1 MLHCHFVATD
11 KPDHHRCTQC
21 GFVLGPVRF
30 GPERCVRNCDAIPL
44 GPPPGTPA
52 GDRGLGDTVARW
64 VRPIAK
70 LLGAEDCG
78 GCQGRQHWLNR
89 WWPYQQRDQVPLAPA
104 QAPRL
109 LLRFPHGLGDCVQ
122 LTTVLL
128 HLRHLVPDWQ
138 IDVASR
144 AGTQGLFA
152 GLCRKAYVLGEE
164 PQTGYDLTR
173 TLHWYEP
180 HTCYADSPATK
191 AERCLREVFRT
202 QPIEQLCRYSIEP
215 QPHHWEAVEDYLQVL
230 GNPQR
235 FAVLHYQGHSAR
247 QNKDLKRQVAR
258 ALADALRGWGVPLIL
273 LDWDGRS
280 PLARRPG
287 VHCPGR
293 GHALWGRW
301 PQGDAAAIAALCSRA
316 ALCVGIDSGPGHVM
330 GATAAPTLIAWTHHH
345 PLHYF
350 GLGDHVAHL
359 VPFEHA
365 ALLRGSDEEQAAGL
379 AYFEQHYDAR
389 TYRHLPT
396 AIVRAADEKL
406 HDLPIGGPHIV
417 AGDHYV
423 RAAHREPDEIIVRDV
438 YLEDAY
444 RVCELPCKP
453 ATAVDVG
460 ACFGA
465 FASRL
470 RAFSARTK
478 IACVEAHPANEALL
492 RRNLLG
498 REGISIYCPMACT
511 YETGDLALLSSVY
524 DGTDNTGG
532 SLVAP
537 RGSERWRD
545 EQHAN
550 SLWRDA
556 GTVEPI
562 TLEEIAAAEGW
573 QSIELLKLDCEGS
586 EYSILEHADLD
597 GLGVRMIVG
606 EWHDRRRMI
615 DLVSRRFK
623 GWKWRVLIDDVC
635 GLFWLWR

>member
-1 MLHCHFVATD
+1 MLRCHFVATD
-11 KPDHHRCTQC
+11 RPDHHRCSQC
-21 GFVLGPVRF
+21 GFTIGPVRF
-30 GPERCVRNCDAIPL
+30 GPERCLRECDAIPL
-44 GPPPGTPA
+44 GPPAGVPGG

-64 VRPIAK
+64 VRPIAR
-70 LLGAEDCG
+70 LLGAEECG
-78 GCQGRQHWLNR
+78 GCKGRQHWLNR
-89 WWPYQQRDQVPLAPA
+89 WWPYEGRDQVPLAAAA
-104 QAPRL
+104 QPKL

-128 HLRHLVPDWQ
+128 HLQRLVPDWS

-144 AGTQGLFA
+144 AGTQGLYA
-152 GLCRKAYVLGEE
+152 GLCRAAYVLGQE
-164 PQTGYDLTR
+164 PKTGYDLTR

-191 AERCLREVFRT
+191 AERCLREVFKT
-202 QPIEQLCRYSIEP
+202 QPIADLCRYQIEP
-215 QPHHWEAVEDYLQVL
+215 QPHHWEAVENYVEVL

-247 QNKDLKRQVAR
+247 QNKDLKHQVAK
-258 ALADALRGWGVPLIL
+258 ALIEALHRWGVPVIL
-273 LDWDGRS
+273 LDWDRRS

-293 GHALWGRW
+293 DHPLWGRW
-301 PQGDAAAIAALCSRA
+301 PDGDAAAIAALCKRA

-330 GATAAPTLIAWTHHH
+330 GATATPTIIAWTHHH
-345 PLHYF
+345 PLHYY
-350 GLGDHVAHL
+350 GLAAHVTHL
-359 VPFEHA
+359 VPFNHGE
-365 ALLRGSDEEQAAGL
+365 LLRGSPAEQEAGL
-379 AYFEQHYDAR
+379 AYFDAHYDCR
-389 TYRHLPT
+389 PYRHLAT
-396 AIVRAADEKL
+396 ALVRTCDEKL
-406 HDLPIGGPHIV
+406 HGGPHV
-417 AGDHYV
+417 VFGDQYI
-423 RAAHREPDEIIVRDV
+423 RSEHREPDAIIARDI

-444 RVCELPCKP
+444 RVSELPFKP

-465 FASRL
+465 FAMRL
-470 RAFSARTK
+470 RAFSSRTR
-478 IACVEAHPANEALL
+478 IACVEAHPANKDLL
-492 RRNLLG
+492 NRNLAG
-498 REGISIYCPMACT
+498 RDVSIYCPLACT
-511 YETGDLALLSSVY
+511 YEQGDLALLSSVY

-550 SLWRDA
+550 SLWRDE
-556 GTVEPI
+556 GIVEPI
-562 TLEEIAAAEGW
+562 TLEAIAAAEGW
-573 QSIELLKLDCEGS
+573 QSIEMLKLDCEGS

-615 DLVSRRFK
+615 DLVARRFK
-623 GWKWRVLIDDVC
+623 GWQWRVLIDDVC